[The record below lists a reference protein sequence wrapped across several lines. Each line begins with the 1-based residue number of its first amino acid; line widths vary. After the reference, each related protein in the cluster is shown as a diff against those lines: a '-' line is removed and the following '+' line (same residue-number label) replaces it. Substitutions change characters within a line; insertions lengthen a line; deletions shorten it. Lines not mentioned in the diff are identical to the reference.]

1 MALPGLEAAVTTVS
15 VSPNC
20 AGLSSSSLN
29 CQFQRTV
36 HCGASGECS
45 SRIPRRGPSPSRAR
59 SSTIGRVTVT
69 TSSSHSALTFLPPSS
84 RQMVPVA
91 ACSLFLA
98 LLSQSS
104 EPLLPRCI
112 FSNDDNCQNPDSRYN
127 KFSVQSMEK
136 QHTFFSQF
144 IQSRRPSDLSEGS
157 PTSEVVC
164 VCVQKK
170 DPGH

>member
-1 MALPGLEAAVTTVS
+1 MSGVLPGGVRGSGAVAAVALPGLEAAVTTVS

-69 TSSSHSALTFLPPSS
+69 TSSSRSASTFHPPSS
-84 RQMVPVA
+84 RLMVPVA
-91 ACSLFLA
+91 TCSLFLA

-136 QHTFFSQF
+136 QHTFFS
-144 IQSRRPSDLSEGS
+144 LSSFRVAGLLILM
-157 PTSEVVC
+157 
-164 VCVQKK
+164 
-170 DPGH
+170 